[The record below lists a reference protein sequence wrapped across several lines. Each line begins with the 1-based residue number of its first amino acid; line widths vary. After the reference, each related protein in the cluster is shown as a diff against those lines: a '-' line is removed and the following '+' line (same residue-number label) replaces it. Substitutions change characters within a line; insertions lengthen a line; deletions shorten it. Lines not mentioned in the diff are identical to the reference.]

1 MTEKVN
7 QFSPERLHIVVLLTK
22 KDEILY
28 GMTLQV
34 MATEQYFLIEQEIC
48 YVI

>member
-7 QFSPERLHIVVLLTK
+7 QFSPKRLHIVVFLTK
-22 KDEILY
+22 KNEILY